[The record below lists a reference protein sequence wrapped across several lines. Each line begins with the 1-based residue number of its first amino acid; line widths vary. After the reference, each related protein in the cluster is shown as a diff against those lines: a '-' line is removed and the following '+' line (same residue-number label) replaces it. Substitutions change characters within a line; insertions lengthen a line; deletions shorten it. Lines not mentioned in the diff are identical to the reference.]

1 MILLGVVV
9 FVLAGTFTYAGGTW
23 LIRRLT
29 QKSKIEK

>member
-1 MILLGVVV
+1 MILLGAVV

-29 QKSKIEK
+29 KKKEISK